1 VTVPTNACSPGI
13 QVPAGNTT
21 VVENPV
27 SGYVMTACSTI
38 PAANLVSCS
47 PGNNSAVVNVIP
59 GGISNETILT
69 VTNNL

>member
-1 VTVPTNACSPGI
+1 
-13 QVPAGNTT
+13 
-21 VVENPV
+21 VENPV